1 MKKLTKILTVL
12 IMVASLATS
21 WAAPAEGSVAPNKKL
36 YDFNFVNMDYEA
48 IFRSVSVIAG
58 VDILVAPDVKG
69 KISLRVT
76 KKTWQETLDIICNM
90 NDLTWVIQDKYISIQ
105 RQSTYQAKQ
114 KKIQHSLILPQNTCP
129 CRFCQSSIGR
139 RVCGFSCISRP
150 P

>member
-58 VDILVAPDVKG
+58 NQTIKVSFMAWPRQQ
-69 KISLRVT
+69 ISPPI
-76 KKTWQETLDIICNM
+76 KKE
-90 NDLTWVIQDKYISIQ
+90 
-105 RQSTYQAKQ
+105 
-114 KKIQHSLILPQNTCP
+114 
-129 CRFCQSSIGR
+129 
-139 RVCGFSCISRP
+139 
-150 P
+150 